1 MTETRTI
8 QLRGVRVHNLKNVD
22 VDLPLRRLSVLTGV
36 SGSGKSSLA
45 FDTLYAEAQRR
56 YLQSFSAS
64 TRQFLERLDKPDADR
79 LDNLPPAV
87 AVGQRF
93 APRGPRATVG
103 TLTEIVA
110 YLRLLFARAG
120 VIHCPRCG
128 QEIKPAMAADVAAAA
143 DRFAAGT
150 RFSVAFPSSPEEGV
164 EAADWAAGLQEEG
177 FVRVQ
182 VGGTVVR
189 LGEGELPPLG
199 EGPAF
204 VLVDRL
210 EAGRAAPERLI
221 DSVETAFARGR
232 GRAALLTDTEQLVF
246 DQRPRCPRCGLEF
259 PPLEPRLFSFD
270 DPLGACPVCEGTGEA
285 RREKGKR
292 KKDEDEAGEPPA
304 LCPACRGSRL
314 GELALSVRVGGKN
327 IAELCALPVKDLA
340 AFCAALQLPEGHRAA
355 GKVLLDQIQARLG
368 YLMAVDLG
376 YLTLDRPARTLSTGE
391 GQRVRLTMALGSS
404 LVNALYVLDEP
415 TAGLHPHDVETLL
428 GVLLRLRD
436 SGNTLVLVEHDAD
449 VIRAADHLVDLGPG
463 AGEEG
468 GKVIYQGPPAGVL
481 ACEASA
487 TGAFLSGRRSIAVPS
502 RRRELNH
509 GSLRLVG
516 ARTHN
521 LKDLTVE
528 FPLGVLC
535 VVTGVSGAGKSSLV
549 QETLYPAL
557 RRRRAPPSPTPPPTP
572 NPSPTRGGRGE
583 GEGGGAGAGGGGAVD
598 VFGAGQ
604 LGDVVLMDQTPLA
617 RTARSNPAT
626 YIKVFDDIREVFA
639 DTTEARVH
647 NLGAAAFSFN
657 QPGGRCETCAGQGVL
672 TVDMQFLADV
682 TVTCPDCHGRRYTR
696 EILNVKVRNLDIAE
710 VLDLTAREAFRFF
723 RAHAAIER
731 RLKLL
736 LDVGLDYLRLG
747 QPADTLSGGESQRLK
762 LAGHLASSRRPRC
775 LFLLDEPTTGLHPAD
790 VARLLDCFDRLLQ
803 TGHSLIVVEHDL
815 DVIKCADHVIDLGP
829 GAGAEGGRIVAEG
842 RPETVAAAPES
853 QTGRWLR
860 RVLDPAG

>member
-1 MTETRTI
+1 MTEPQNI
-8 QLRGVRVHNLKNVD
+8 ELRGVRVNNLKNVD
-22 VDLPLRRLSVLTGV
+22 VDLPLRRLSVIAGV

-56 YLQSFSAS
+56 YLQSFSAY
-64 TRQFLERLDKPDADR
+64 TRQFLERLDRPDADR

-93 APRGPRATVG
+93 AARGPRATVG
-103 TLTEIVA
+103 TLTEVIE

-120 VIHCPRCG
+120 VIVCG
-128 QEIKPAMAADVAAAA
+128 SCRQEVHPATVADVIDAAE
-143 DRFAAGT
+143 RLPAGT
-150 RFSVAFPSSPEEGV
+150 RFSVAFPSQPEPDADL
-164 EAADWAAGLQEEG
+164 AAWAAALQEEG
-177 FVRVQ
+177 FVRLQ
-182 VGGTVVR
+182 VGGAVVR
-189 LGEGELPPLG
+189 LGEGELPSLG

-210 EAGRAAPERLI
+210 EAGRTTTGRLT
-221 DSVETAFARGR
+221 DSIETAFARGQ
-232 GRAALLTDTEQLVF
+232 GRAALLTDAGPLVF
-246 DQRPRCPRCGLEF
+246 DRRPRCPRCDLEY
-259 PPLEPRLFSFD
+259 PPLEPHLFNFD
-270 DPLGACPVCEGTGEA
+270 DPLGACPDCAGTGEA
-285 RREKGKR
+285 RRPKGR
-292 KKDEDEAGEPPA
+292 GKKDEDGEPA
-304 LCPACRGSRL
+304 KAAACPACQGTRL
-314 GELALSVRVGGKN
+314 NDMARAVRVGGKTL
-327 IAELCALPVKDLA
+327 AELSALPIRELA
-340 AFCAALQLPEGHRAA
+340 AFCAALELPEGQRAA

-376 YLTLDRPARTLSTGE
+376 YLSLDRSARSLSTGE
-391 GQRVRLTMALGSS
+391 AQRVRLTMALGSN

-415 TAGLHPHDVETLL
+415 TAGLHPRDTETLL

-436 SGNTLVLVEHDAD
+436 SGNTLVLVEHDAEI
-449 VIRAADHLVDLGPG
+449 IRAADSLVDLGPG

-468 GKVIYQGPPAGVL
+468 GRVVYQGPPAGVL
-481 ACEASA
+481 ECDESV
-487 TGAFLSGRRSIAVPS
+487 TGAFLSGRRRIAVPS
-502 RRRELNH
+502 RRRALNH

-521 LKDLTVE
+521 LRDLTVE

-557 RRRRAPPSPTPPPTP
+557 
-572 NPSPTRGGRGE
+572 TRKQDRKAGDTAGGRAE
-583 GEGGGAGAGGGGAVD
+583 

-639 DTTEARVH
+639 ETTEARVR
-647 NLGAAAFSFN
+647 NFGPSAFSFN
-657 QPGGRCETCAGQGVL
+657 QPGGRCETCAGQGTL

-682 TVTCPDCHGRRYTR
+682 TVTCPDCGGARYQR
-696 EILNVKVRNLDIAE
+696 DILAVKVRGLSIAE

-723 RAHAAIER
+723 RAQPAIER
-731 RLKLL
+731 RLRLL

-747 QPADTLSGGESQRLK
+747 QAADTLSGGESQRLK

-790 VARLLDCFDRLLQ
+790 VSRLLDCFDRLLQ

-815 DVIKCADHVIDLGP
+815 DVIKCADYVIDLGP
-829 GAGAEGGRIVAEG
+829 GAGAEGGRVVAEG
-842 RPETVAAAPES
+842 TPEEVAEAPES

-860 RVLDPAG
+860 RVLPVGGA

>member
-1 MTETRTI
+1 MIE
-8 QLRGVRVHNLKNVD
+8 LRGVHVHNLKNVD

-56 YLQSFSAS
+56 YLQSFSAY

-79 LDNLPPAV
+79 LDNLAPAV

-93 APRGPRATVG
+93 AARGPRATVG
-103 TLTEIVA
+103 TLTEVID
-110 YLRLLFARAG
+110 YLRLLFARTG
-120 VIHCPRCG
+120 VLFCTRCG
-128 QEIKPAMAADVAAAA
+128 QEIHPASAADVIEAAQ
-143 DRFAAGT
+143 RLPAGT
-150 RFSVAFPSSPEEGV
+150 RFTVAFPSRPEPDTDP
-164 EAADWAAGLQEEG
+164 EAWAEALREEG
-177 FVRVQ
+177 FIRVQ

-199 EGPAF
+199 EGPVY

-210 EAGRAAPERLI
+210 EAGRAAPERLT
-221 DSVETAFARGR
+221 DSVETAFARGQ
-232 GRAALLTDTEQLVF
+232 GRAALLTDAEQLLF
-246 DQRPRCPRCGLEF
+246 DRRLRCPRCELEY

-285 RREKGKR
+285 PRARGRRRSSE
-292 KKDEDEAGEPPA
+292 DEDEAA
-304 LCPACRGSRL
+304 LCPACKGSRL
-314 GELALSVRVGGKN
+314 GELALAVRVGGKT
-327 IAELCALPVKDLA
+327 IAELSALPVRELTV
-340 AFCAALQLPEGHRAA
+340 FCAGLALPEAEQTA

-368 YLMAVDLG
+368 YLLAVDLG
-376 YLTLDRPARTLSTGE
+376 YLALDRPAPTLSTGE
-391 GQRVRLTMALGSS
+391 GQRVRLTMALGSN

-415 TAGLHPHDVETLL
+415 TAGLHPSEVETLL

-436 SGNTLVLVEHDAD
+436 GGNTLVLVEHDAE
-449 VIRAADHLVDLGPG
+449 VIRSADYLVDLGPG

-468 GKVIYQGPPAGVL
+468 GQVIYQGPPEGVL
-481 ACEASA
+481 ATPESV

-502 RRRELNH
+502 RRRELTH
-509 GSLRLVG
+509 GSLRVVG

-528 FPLGVLC
+528 FPLAVLC

-557 RRRRAPPSPTPPPTP
+557 ARRRAPPSPTPPPT
-572 NPSPTRGGRGE
+572 
-583 GEGGGAGAGGGGAVD
+583 GGGGARVGGSPRAE
-598 VFGAGQ
+598 VLGAGQ
-604 LGDVVLMDQTPLA
+604 LGDVVLMDQAPLA

-639 DTTEARVH
+639 ETTEAKVR
-647 NLGAAAFSFN
+647 NLGSAAFSFN
-657 QPGGRCETCAGQGVL
+657 QPGGRCETCAGQGTL

-682 TVTCPDCHGRRYTR
+682 TVTCPDCGGTRYKR
-696 EILNVKVRNLDIAE
+696 DLLSVKVRGLSIAE

-723 RAHAAIER
+723 RAQPAIER
-731 RLKLL
+731 RLRLL

-762 LAGHLASSRRPRC
+762 LAGHLASSRRPRV

-790 VARLLDCFDRLLQ
+790 VSRLLDCFDRLLQ

-829 GAGAEGGRIVAEG
+829 GAGADGGRV
-842 RPETVAAAPES
+842 VAAGTPEEIAAVPES
-853 QTGRWLR
+853 QTGKWLR
-860 RVLDPAG
+860 RVLAR